1 MAFVKYTD
9 QQIKEASEVD
19 IVDLLRRRGEKVEA
33 AGSEHEW
40 KHGGDTIKI
49 RGGNGL
55 ISMRTKVGTP
65 SRSFGN
71 SLKKVSP
78 KRCNSCS
85 GEAKANLNKPSL
97 HRNGYGNRLPFL
109 SLTKVQDGYINIS

>member
-49 RGGNGL
+49 RGGKWFIFYENEGGNAISFVRKFFEKSFPEGLRNG
-55 ISMRTKVGTP
+55 
-65 SRSFGN
+65 
-71 SLKKVSP
+71 KKCVIIQ
-78 KRCNSCS
+78 KHQSCS
-85 GEAKANLNKPSL
+85 TE
-97 HRNGYGNRLPFL
+97 
-109 SLTKVQDGYINIS
+109 Q